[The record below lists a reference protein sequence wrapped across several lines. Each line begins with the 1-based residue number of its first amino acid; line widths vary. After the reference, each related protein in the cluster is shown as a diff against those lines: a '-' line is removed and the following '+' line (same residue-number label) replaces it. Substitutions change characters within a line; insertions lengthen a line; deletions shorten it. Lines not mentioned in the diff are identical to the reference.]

1 MKKTL
6 FIILSFAF
14 ILLGAC
20 MIHTDNVVAAE
31 KDYLTIECTEFGVI
45 PNAPE
50 EGYIFAG
57 WYKEATCE
65 NVHTSLNGV
74 TSAFAKFVPEEIL
87 SVKLQLKGNT
97 KSTSQS
103 TNMRLVSS
111 VDSLDYREVGF
122 EIYFDGAKNPVVA
135 KTSKVYERIEAS
147 TTSGVEYNYSP
158 KVIDIDSD
166 YFVTATL
173 INISNGNFDKNF
185 YIRPYWKTLDGTT
198 VYGVNRY
205 VTVKNGISTTNIN
218 IPVKVSAELTTTEV
232 FINGVESSLLSNAS
246 IAYYDGTYAHLNV
259 DVSNRDS
266 VLKSVNTIV
275 VTDGTTTGTAQYRN
289 LLTTHIITDSTEINA
304 DSTWYSDSEDAF
316 VIATSA
322 ELYGFASLVNGGNTF
337 AGKTVYL
344 VADLY
349 MNEGKA
355 TESGWSN
362 ANPYLWTPIGQGKA
376 FSGNFDGGMHT
387 ISGIYLEAT
396 AKSAG
401 LFGTVQNPS
410 GGTATV
416 KNLVLTNSYMTS
428 AYQNFGS
435 VAGYANGG
443 NFNTIKS
450 DAIVVGNYSSSADV
464 RLGGFTGMSAGTVN
478 IENCWFAGN
487 VKNTYASGKK
497 VGGFIGDLYSGTLT
511 IKDSLNTG
519 GVNSAFTGGY
529 PIAAG
534 FIGHLHNNSTAT
546 ITDCLF
552 SGSVDTPNATK
563 EGAAIVGNI
572 VSSASLN
579 IYTSYVDTAKS
590 NVATGYKEGTI
601 TVYDVNNNSLVIS
614 GSNQLPNEMKLSEAT
629 DESGKVSGFDFNEI
643 WTTASSITPILT
655 SFKDEILVADTS
667 WYTEAEGT
675 GVDPYILYDKEDL
688 YGLAE
693 LSQTVN
699 FAGKVIRLGADI
711 IVNRGN
717 AATWDKYVPKFDWTP
732 IGQSTAFA
740 GTFDGSDPETGEIHT
755 ISGIYLNTSNANS
768 GLFAFTADGSTI
780 QNLKLTNSYFY
791 SSAGRVGSIAGQL
804 RGTLNTVYSD
814 AIVTSSANYAAGLAA
829 MASNSTSYD
838 VDIINSWFA
847 GTVTN
852 TSTTNK
858 QYVGAFVAFGYA
870 KSLDIINCLNTGT
883 VDVSACTGGNYPFAS
898 GMLAYARC
906 ATTITSCLNVGEIIV
921 NDVMADITY
930 GALVGYIHGS
940 GIAVDINNTYTDGN
954 KCAAVCGYNNGST
967 TFTVN
972 GTTIGTYAS
981 SKNLSIDGVTIT
993 DNVTGEAA
1001 KTGFAN
1007 LDFDKYWTVTDFTPI
1022 LTSFTSNDFVPDTTW
1037 FDESA
1042 DTYILYNKAD
1052 IYGFSSLVNNGN
1064 HFEGK
1069 TVKLGDD
1076 IVVNEGIASEWA
1088 TTAPKHTWTP
1098 IGSKTNYF
1106 AGVFDG
1112 DMHTISGL
1120 YFDTT
1125 AQYTGLFGGIKTSGD
1140 TQATVQNLK
1149 LNNSYFES
1157 TASYLGSITG
1167 WVSNAQ
1173 FDTIYSDVIVTC
1185 ANSVVGGFMGMSDST
1200 ISMSNCW
1207 FDGTVTNTG
1216 AGKNRTAGFV
1226 GEHYSGTLTM
1236 TNCLNSGTVDVSA
1249 YSTAAGNGNY
1259 YPKAG
1264 GFFGQLK
1271 GTANVTDCLYTG
1283 EKVLNSDAT
1292 ISAKTVYG
1300 AFSGYMETGA
1310 VITVTTSYADSSK
1323 CSSRG
1328 YYSGNTV
1335 TGYDASIFLAHEKVI
1350 GADATTNLAGFD
1362 FNNTWSVI
1370 ADGKVVLTTFENEV
1384 ADASWYNENESE
1396 FVLKDKED
1404 FFGFVKLSQNNNFA
1418 GKTVKL
1424 GTDIVLNEGDASEWA
1439 TSIPEYTWTPI
1450 GQSTAFA
1457 GTFDG
1462 GMHTISGLYFK
1473 TTVKNSGLFGR
1484 TSGTNAT
1491 IKNMKLNN
1499 SYFETSNQNVGSIVG
1514 YANGCKVDTVYSD
1527 AIVNATKERVGG
1539 FIGMGESTVAITNS
1553 WFAGTVT
1560 NASTRTGGFVGDQY
1574 SGNLSMSN
1582 CLNTGL
1588 LDVSGY
1594 TEARTFAGGLVGR
1607 VGTSTPVT
1615 LDKCLNTSN
1624 KRIYNA
1630 ASVEYGAFTG
1640 FMDKNSSLTI
1650 TNTYADSG
1658 KWGSVGY
1665 YSVKTEDANGNA
1677 VTTYST
1683 INGLYGNDKVDTVKE
1698 LLAALLLEHPDVI
1711 GDAATKNL
1719 SGFDFNSTWTLL
1731 PDDTVA
1737 LKIFTDMKDPDSEK
1751 TELHSKLT
1759 LSELLTANS
1768 ATKIAT
1774 LPEPTDYQNLYY
1786 QGGCTTDGEYFYQAI
1801 ITYKDTKPTEE
1812 DGTDKDVSNEVRVVK
1827 YNLSTEEA
1835 VWSDVMALNH
1845 ANDITY
1851 NSKLD
1856 RFVVCHNAGNAKRV
1870 SYLKVNDAG
1879 KLEMDG
1885 GADLKYSSYSIDYN
1899 AIYDRYV
1906 VGRSGA
1912 EYFDVY
1918 DSNFNVLYSFEA
1930 KEEYKAQLTEDK
1942 TSYTAYITQG
1952 IACDDNYIY
1961 CVLDKP
1967 DVIVVYDWFGCFV
1980 TKIDL
1985 SNVVDY
1991 EPENISI
1998 VGDSIYV
2005 TDVFYYNTELFGK
2018 EIELTR
2024 AYVYKIDAS
2033 SLVKDTSAQ

>member
-6 FIILSFAF
+6 ISALSFVF
-14 ILLGAC
+14 ILLAAC
-20 MIHTDNVVAAE
+20 MIHTDDVVAAE
-31 KDYLTIECTEFGVI
+31 KDYLTVECTNFEKI

-50 EGYIFAG
+50 DGYIFAG
-57 WYKEATCE
+57 WYQEVSCE
-65 NVHTSLNGV
+65 NVYNSLNGV

-87 SVKLQLKGNT
+87 SVKLQLKANT
-97 KSTSQS
+97 KVSSLT

-111 VDSLDYREVGF
+111 VDSLNYQEVGF
-122 EIYFDGAKNPVVA
+122 EIYFNGATTPVMA

-147 TTSGVEYNYSP
+147 TKSGVEYNYSP

-173 INISNGNFDKNF
+173 INISNGNFNKNF

-205 VTVKNGISTTNIN
+205 VTVMNGISTTNIN
-218 IPVKVSAELTTTEV
+218 VPVKVSAELTTTEV
-232 FINGVESSLLSNAS
+232 FINGVDSSLLSNAS
-246 IAYYDGTYAHLNV
+246 IAYYDGIYAHLNV
-259 DVSNRDS
+259 DVANRDS
-266 VLKSVNTIV
+266 ILKSVNTIV
-275 VTDGTTTGTAQYRN
+275 VTDRTTTGTAQYRN
-289 LLTTHIITDSTEINA
+289 LLTTHVIADSTEINA

-344 VADLY
+344 VTDLY

-376 FSGNFDGGMHT
+376 FSGTFDGGMHT

-428 AYQNFGS
+428 AYTNFGS
-435 VAGYANGG
+435 IVGYVNGG
-443 NFNTIKS
+443 KLDTVKSNAILTSS
-450 DAIVVGNYSSSADV
+450 DAYEGGLVGMTGSS
-464 RLGGFTGMSAGTVN
+464 TEMT
-478 IENCWFAGN
+478 NCWFGGS
-487 VKNTYASGKK
+487 VKNTKSSGNVRVGGLVGCPYTGSLTATNCLYSGVVDASSNTTTHAM
-497 VGGFIGDLYSGTLT
+497 VGGFIGEVGYKDCPGVTVTMKGCLNVGT
-511 IKDSLNTG
+511 ISLN
-519 GVNSAFTGGY
+519 SASIKYGAIIGY
-529 PIAAG
+529 VRPNCTLDIRTSYANEDNYAEILCG
-534 FIGHLHNNSTAT
+534 YDETKSLAVYDADKAEIIDAT
-546 ITDCLF
+546 IT
-552 SGSVDTPNATK
+552 N
-563 EGAAIVGNI
+563 
-572 VSSASLN
+572 
-579 IYTSYVDTAKS
+579 TSM
-590 NVATGYKEGTI
+590 TGY
-601 TVYDVNNNSLVIS
+601 
-614 GSNQLPNEMKLSEAT
+614 EAQT
-629 DESGKVSGFDFNEI
+629 NLAGFDFERVWSIVRNEN
-643 WTTASSITPILT
+643 PILT

-667 WYTEAEGT
+667 WYDEAEGT
-675 GVDPYILYDKEDL
+675 AEDPYILYDKEDL

-693 LSQTVN
+693 LSKNDN

-717 AATWDKYVPKFDWTP
+717 AATWDKYVPKFEWTP

-740 GTFDGSDPETGEIHT
+740 GTFDGSDPETGEIHS
-755 ISGIYLNTSNANS
+755 ISGIYLNTSTANS
-768 GLFAFTADGSTI
+768 GLFSFTADGSAI

-814 AIVTSSANYAAGLAA
+814 AIVISSANYAAGLAA

-838 VDIINSWFA
+838 VDIMNSWFA

-852 TSTTNK
+852 TSAANK
-858 QYVGAFVAFGYA
+858 QYVGGFVAFGYA
-870 KSLDIINCLNTGT
+870 KSVDITNCLNTGT
-883 VDVSACTGGNYPFAS
+883 IDVSACTGGDFPFAS
-898 GMLAYARC
+898 GILAYARC
-906 ATTITSCLNVGEIIV
+906 ETTITSCLNAGEIIV
-921 NDVMADITY
+921 NDAMTNITY
-930 GALVGYIHGS
+930 GALIGYIHSS
-940 GIAVDINNTYTDGN
+940 GIVVDISNSYTDSN
-954 KCAAVCGYNNGST
+954 QCAAVCGYNNGST

-972 GTTIGTYAS
+972 DTAIGTYAN
-981 SKNLSIDGVTIT
+981 SKNLAIDGVSIT
-993 DNVTGEAA
+993 DNVIGDAA

-1007 LDFDKYWTVTDFTPI
+1007 LDFDKYWTVTDLTPA
-1022 LTSFTSNDFVPDTTW
+1022 LTSFAGKVIAPDITWYND
-1037 FDESA
+1037 S
-1042 DTYILYNKAD
+1042 DTYVLYNAAD
-1052 IYGFSSLVNNGN
+1052 LYGFASLVNDGN
-1064 HFEGK
+1064 NFAGK

-1088 TTAPKHTWTP
+1088 ITAPKHTWTP
-1098 IGSKTNYF
+1098 IGNKTNYF

-1125 AQYTGLFGGIKTSGD
+1125 EQYTGLFGGIKTSGD

-1149 LNNSYFES
+1149 LKNSYFES

-1173 FDTIYSDVIVTC
+1173 FDSIYSDAIVTC
-1185 ANSVVGGFMGMSDST
+1185 ANSVVGGFMGMSDAT
-1200 ISMSNCW
+1200 VTMNNCW
-1207 FDGTVTNTG
+1207 FNGAVANTG
-1216 AGKNRTAGFV
+1216 TGKNRTAGFV

-1264 GFFGQLK
+1264 GFFGQLR

-1323 CSSRG
+1323 CNSRG

-1350 GADATTNLAGFD
+1350 GANATTNLTGFD

-1384 ADASWYNENESE
+1384 ADVSWYNENESE

-1439 TSIPEYTWTPI
+1439 TSVPEYAWTPI
-1450 GQSTAFA
+1450 GQRTAFA

-1462 GMHTISGLYFK
+1462 GMHTISGLYLE
-1473 TTVKNSGLFGR
+1473 TSTKNSGLFGQMA
-1484 TSGTNAT
+1484 GTNAT
-1491 IKNMKLNN
+1491 IQNLKLTN
-1499 SYFETSNQNVGSIVG
+1499 SYFGTSDANNVGSIVG
-1514 YANGCKVDTVYSD
+1514 YANGGNIDTVYSD
-1527 AIVNATKERVGG
+1527 AIVVASKERVGG
-1539 FIGMGESTVAITNS
+1539 FIGMGASTVAITNS

-1582 CLNTGL
+1582 CLVTGL
-1588 LDVSGY
+1588 VDVSGY
-1594 TEARTFAGGLVGR
+1594 TTARTFSGGFVGR
-1607 VGTSTPVT
+1607 VGESTSVT
-1615 LDKCLNTSN
+1615 LNKCLNTAN

-1640 FMDKNSSLTI
+1640 FMDNNSSLTI

-1665 YSVKTEDANGNA
+1665 YSVKTEAANGNA

-1698 LLAALLLEHPDVI
+1698 LLSALLLEHPDVI
-1711 GDAATKNL
+1711 GDAAKTNL
-1719 SGFDFNSTWTLL
+1719 AGFDFNSTWTVLS
-1731 PDDTVA
+1731 DGAVA
-1737 LKIFTDMKDPDSEK
+1737 LTTFADMKAIDIEK

-1768 ATKIAT
+1768 ATKLAT
-1774 LPEPTDYQNLYY
+1774 LPEPTNYQNLYY
-1786 QGGCTTDGEYFYQAI
+1786 QGGCTTDGEYFYQAV

-1827 YNLSTEEA
+1827 YNLSTGEA
-1835 VWSDVMALNH
+1835 IWSDSMALNH

-1851 NSKLD
+1851 NPKLD

-1918 DSNFNVLYSFEA
+1918 DSDFKVLYSFEA

-1998 VGDSIYV
+1998 VGNSIYV
-2005 TDVFYYNTELFGK
+2005 TDVFYYNTELFGQ

-2033 SLVKDTSAQ
+2033 ALVKDASEQ

>member
-1 MKKTL
+1 M
-6 FIILSFAF
+6 A
-14 ILLGAC
+14 
-20 MIHTDNVVAAE
+20 HTDDVVAAE
-31 KDYLTIECTEFGVI
+31 KDYLTVECTEFGVI

-57 WYKEATCE
+57 WYKEASCE
-65 NVHTSLNGV
+65 NGYRSLNGV
-74 TSAFAKFVPEEIL
+74 TSAHAKFVPEEIL
-87 SVKLQLKGNT
+87 SVKLQLKANT
-97 KSTSQS
+97 KPSSLT

-111 VDSLDYREVGF
+111 VDSLNYQEVGF
-122 EIYFDGAKNPVVA
+122 EVYFNGTKTPVIA
-135 KTSKVYERIEAS
+135 KTSKVYEKIAAS
-147 TTSGVEYNYSP
+147 ATSGVEYNYGP
-158 KVIDIDSD
+158 KLINIDSE

-173 INISNGNFDKNF
+173 INISNGNFNKNF

-205 VTVKNGISTTNIN
+205 VTVMNGISTTNIN

-232 FINGVESSLLSNAS
+232 FINGVDRSLLSNAS

-259 DVSNRDS
+259 DVANRDF

-289 LLTTHIITDSTEINA
+289 LLTTHVIADSTEINA

-322 ELYGFASLVNGGNTF
+322 DLYGFASLVNGGNTF
-337 AGKTVYL
+337 AGKTVYM
-344 VADLY
+344 VTDIY
-349 MNEGKA
+349 VNEGKA
-355 TESGWSN
+355 TESGWST
-362 ANPYLWTPIGQGKA
+362 ANPYPWTSIGQGKV
-376 FSGNFDGGMHT
+376 FSGTFDGCMHT
-387 ISGIYLEAT
+387 INGIYLEAT

-435 VAGYANGG
+435 VAGYVNGG

-487 VKNTYASGKK
+487 VKNTYTSGKK

-519 GVNSAFTGGY
+519 IVNSAFTGGY

-552 SGSVDTPNATK
+552 SGSVDTANATK

-643 WTTASSITPILT
+643 WTTASSITPILA

-667 WYTEAEGT
+667 WYAEAEGT
-675 GVDPYILYDKEDL
+675 GADPYILYDKEDL

-693 LSQTVN
+693 LSRTDN

-717 AATWDKYVPKFDWTP
+717 AATWDKYVPKFEWTP

-740 GTFDGSDPETGEIHT
+740 GIFDGADPETGEIHS
-755 ISGIYLNTSNANS
+755 ISGIYLNTSTANS
-768 GLFAFTADGSTI
+768 GLFAFTADGSVI

-814 AIVTSSANYAAGLAA
+814 AIVTSSANYAAGLVA
-829 MASNSTSYD
+829 MAANSTSYD

-847 GTVTN
+847 GIVTN
-852 TSTTNK
+852 TSTANK
-858 QYVGAFVAFGYA
+858 QYVGGFVAFGYA
-870 KSLDIINCLNTGT
+870 KTLDIMNCLNTGT
-883 VDVSACTGGNYPFAS
+883 VDVSACTGGDYPFAS

-906 ATTITSCLNVGEIIV
+906 TTTITSCLNVGNIIV
-921 NDVMADITY
+921 NDAMTNITY

-940 GIAVDINNTYTDGN
+940 GIVVDISNSYTDSN
-954 KCAAVCGYNNGST
+954 QCAAVCGYNNGST

-972 GTTIGTYAS
+972 DTTIGTYAK
-981 SKNLSIDGVTIT
+981 SKNLAIDGVSIT
-993 DNVTGEAA
+993 DKVIGEDA
-1001 KTGFAN
+1001 KTGFAK
-1007 LDFDKYWTVTDFTPI
+1007 LDFDKYWTVTELAPV
-1022 LTSFTSNDFVPDTTW
+1022 LTSFTGKVIAPDTTW
-1037 FDESA
+1037 YNDS
-1042 DTYILYNKAD
+1042 DTYVLYNAAD
-1052 IYGFSSLVNNGN
+1052 LYGFASLVNEGN
-1064 HFEGK
+1064 NFVGK

-1076 IVVNEGIASEWA
+1076 IVVNEGIALEWA
-1088 TTAPKHTWTP
+1088 TTAPNHTWTP
-1098 IGSKTNYF
+1098 IGNKTNYF

-1125 AQYTGLFGGIKTSGD
+1125 AQYTGLFGSIKTSGD
-1140 TQATVQNLK
+1140 TLATVQNLK
-1149 LNNSYFES
+1149 L
-1157 TASYLGSITG
+1157 
-1167 WVSNAQ
+1167 
-1173 FDTIYSDVIVTC
+1173 
-1185 ANSVVGGFMGMSDST
+1185 
-1200 ISMSNCW
+1200 
-1207 FDGTVTNTG
+1207 
-1216 AGKNRTAGFV
+1216 K
-1226 GEHYSGTLTM
+1226 
-1236 TNCLNSGTVDVSA
+1236 
-1249 YSTAAGNGNY
+1249 
-1259 YPKAG
+1259 
-1264 GFFGQLK
+1264 
-1271 GTANVTDCLYTG
+1271 
-1283 EKVLNSDAT
+1283 
-1292 ISAKTVYG
+1292 
-1300 AFSGYMETGA
+1300 
-1310 VITVTTSYADSSK
+1310 
-1323 CSSRG
+1323 
-1328 YYSGNTV
+1328 
-1335 TGYDASIFLAHEKVI
+1335 
-1350 GADATTNLAGFD
+1350 
-1362 FNNTWSVI
+1362 
-1370 ADGKVVLTTFENEV
+1370 
-1384 ADASWYNENESE
+1384 
-1396 FVLKDKED
+1396 
-1404 FFGFVKLSQNNNFA
+1404 
-1418 GKTVKL
+1418 
-1424 GTDIVLNEGDASEWA
+1424 
-1439 TSIPEYTWTPI
+1439 
-1450 GQSTAFA
+1450 
-1457 GTFDG
+1457 
-1462 GMHTISGLYFK
+1462 
-1473 TTVKNSGLFGR
+1473 
-1484 TSGTNAT
+1484 
-1491 IKNMKLNN
+1491 N
-1499 SYFETSNQNVGSIVG
+1499 SYFETSNQNIGSIVG
-1514 YANGCKVDTVYSD
+1514 YANGGNIDTVYSD
-1527 AIVNATKERVGG
+1527 VIVVASKERVGG
-1539 FIGMGESTVAITNS
+1539 FIGMGESTVTITNS
-1553 WFAGTVT
+1553 WFDGRVRNTAKY
-1560 NASTRTGGFVGDQY
+1560 TGGFVGDLY
-1574 SGNLSMSN
+1574 NSGNLTMTN

-1588 LDVSGY
+1588 VDVSGY
-1594 TEARTFAGGLVGR
+1594 TTARTYAGGLIGR
-1607 VGTSTPVT
+1607 AATSTTVT
-1615 LDKCLNTSN
+1615 LDKCLNTGI
-1624 KRIYNA
+1624 KCVYNIA
-1630 ASVEYGAFTG
+1630 EAEYGAFTG

-1665 YSVKTEDANGNA
+1665 YSVKTEDADGNA

-1698 LLAALLLEHPDVI
+1698 LLSALLLEHPDVI
-1711 GDAATKNL
+1711 GDAAKTNL
-1719 SGFDFNSTWTLL
+1719 AGFDFNSTWTVLS
-1731 PDDTVA
+1731 DGAVA
-1737 LKIFTDMKDPDSEK
+1737 LTTFADMKAIDIEK

-1768 ATKIAT
+1768 ATKLAT

-1786 QGGCTTDGEYFYQAI
+1786 QGGCTTEGEYFYQAV
-1801 ITYKDTKPTEE
+1801 ITYKDTKVTEE
-1812 DGTDKDVSNEVRVVK
+1812 DGTDKDVSNKVRVVK
-1827 YNLSTEEA
+1827 YNLSTGET
-1835 VWSDVMALNH
+1835 VWSDEMALNH

-1856 RFVVCHNAGNAKRV
+1856 RFVVCHNAGAPLKV
-1870 SYLKVNDAG
+1870 SYLKINDAG
-1879 KLEMDG
+1879 ALEVDG
-1885 GADLKYSSYSIDYN
+1885 EAELEYRGYSIAYN
-1899 AIYDRYV
+1899 ASSDRYV

-1918 DSNFNVLYSFEA
+1918 DSDFNVLYSFEA

-1998 VGDSIYV
+1998 VGNSIYV

-2033 SLVKDTSAQ
+2033 VLVKDTSAQ

>member
-1 MKKTL
+1 M
-6 FIILSFAF
+6 A
-14 ILLGAC
+14 
-20 MIHTDNVVAAE
+20 HTDDVVAAE
-31 KDYLTIECTEFGVI
+31 KDYLTVECTEFGVI

-57 WYKEATCE
+57 WYKEASCE
-65 NVHTSLNGV
+65 NGYRSLNGV
-74 TSAFAKFVPEEIL
+74 TSAHAKFVPEDIL
-87 SVKLQLKGNT
+87 SVKLQLKANT
-97 KSTSQS
+97 KASSLT

-111 VDSLDYREVGF
+111 VDSLNYQEVGF
-122 EIYFDGAKNPVVA
+122 EVYFNGAKTPVMA
-135 KTSKVYERIEAS
+135 KTSKVYEKIAAS
-147 TTSGVEYNYSP
+147 ATSGVEYNYGP
-158 KVIDIDSD
+158 KLINIDSE

-173 INISNGNFDKNF
+173 INISNGNFNKNF

-205 VTVKNGISTTNIN
+205 VTVMNGISTTNIN

-232 FINGVESSLLSNAS
+232 FINGVDSSLLSNAS

-259 DVSNRDS
+259 DVANRDF

-289 LLTTHIITDSTEINA
+289 LLTTHVIADSTEINA

-322 ELYGFASLVNGGNTF
+322 DLYGFASLVNDGNTF
-337 AGKTVYL
+337 AGKTVYM
-344 VADLY
+344 VTDIY
-349 MNEGKA
+349 VNEGKA
-355 TESGWSN
+355 TESGWST
-362 ANPYLWTPIGQGKA
+362 ANPYPWTSIGQGKV
-376 FSGNFDGGMHT
+376 FSGTFDGCMHT
-387 ISGIYLEAT
+387 INGIYLEAT

-435 VAGYANGG
+435 VAGYVNGG

-487 VKNTYASGKK
+487 VKNTYTSGKK

-519 GVNSAFTGGY
+519 IVNSAFTGGY

-552 SGSVDTPNATK
+552 SGSVDTANATK

-667 WYTEAEGT
+667 WYAEAEGT
-675 GVDPYILYDKEDL
+675 GADPYILYDKEDL

-693 LSQTVN
+693 LSRTDN

-717 AATWDKYVPKFDWTP
+717 AATWDKYVPKFDWAP

-740 GTFDGSDPETGEIHT
+740 GIFDGADPETGEIHS
-755 ISGIYLNTSNANS
+755 ISGIYLNTSTANS
-768 GLFAFTADGSTI
+768 GLFASTADGSVI

-814 AIVTSSANYAAGLAA
+814 AIVTSSANYAAGLVA
-829 MASNSTSYD
+829 MAANSTSYD

-847 GTVTN
+847 GIVTN
-852 TSTTNK
+852 TSTANK
-858 QYVGAFVAFGYA
+858 QYVGGFVAFGYA
-870 KSLDIINCLNTGT
+870 KTLDIMNCLNTGT
-883 VDVSACTGGNYPFAS
+883 VDVSACTGGDYPFAS

-906 ATTITSCLNVGEIIV
+906 TTTITSCLNVGNIIV
-921 NDVMADITY
+921 NDAMTNITY

-940 GIAVDINNTYTDGN
+940 GIVVDISNSYTDSN
-954 KCAAVCGYNNGST
+954 QCAAVCGYNNGST

-972 GTTIGTYAS
+972 DTTIGTYAK
-981 SKNLSIDGVTIT
+981 SKNLAIDGVSIT
-993 DNVTGEAA
+993 DKVIGEDA
-1001 KTGFAN
+1001 KTGFAK
-1007 LDFDKYWTVTDFTPI
+1007 LDFDKYWTVTDLAPV
-1022 LTSFTSNDFVPDTTW
+1022 LTSFTGKVIAPDITWYND
-1037 FDESA
+1037 S
-1042 DTYILYNKAD
+1042 DTYVLYNAAD
-1052 IYGFSSLVNNGN
+1052 LYGFASLVNDGN
-1064 HFEGK
+1064 HFAGK
-1069 TVKLGDD
+1069 TVKLGND

-1149 LNNSYFES
+1149 LKNSYFKS

-1173 FDTIYSDVIVTC
+1173 FYTIYSDAIVTC
-1185 ANSVVGGFMGMSDST
+1185 ANSVVGGFMGMSDVTVT
-1200 ISMSNCW
+1200 INNCW
-1207 FDGTVTNTG
+1207 FNGAVANTG
-1216 AGKNRTAGFV
+1216 TGKNRTAGFV
-1226 GEHYSGTLTM
+1226 GEHFSGTLTM

-1249 YSTAAGNGNY
+1249 YSTAADNGNY

-1310 VITVTTSYADSSK
+1310 VITVTTSYVDSSK

-1350 GADATTNLAGFD
+1350 GTDATTNLTGFD

-1370 ADGKVVLTTFENEV
+1370 ADGRVVLTTFENEV
-1384 ADASWYNENESE
+1384 ADVSWYKEDASE
-1396 FVLKDKED
+1396 FVLKDKAD
-1404 FFGFVKLSQNNNFA
+1404 LFGFVKLSQNNNFA
-1418 GKTVKL
+1418 GKTVTL

-1439 TSIPEYTWTPI
+1439 TSVPEYAWTPI
-1450 GQSTAFA
+1450 GQRTAFA

-1462 GMHTISGLYFK
+1462 GMHTISGLYLE
-1473 TTVKNSGLFGR
+1473 TSTKNSGLFGQMA
-1484 TSGTNAT
+1484 GTNAT
-1491 IKNMKLNN
+1491 IQNLKLVN
-1499 SYFETSNQNVGSIVG
+1499 SYFGTSDANNVGSIVG
-1514 YANGCKVDTVYSD
+1514 YANGGNIDTVYSD
-1527 AIVNATKERVGG
+1527 AIVVASKERVGG
-1539 FIGMGESTVAITNS
+1539 FVGMGASTVTIKNS
-1553 WFAGTVT
+1553 WFDGRVRNTAKY
-1560 NASTRTGGFVGDQY
+1560 TGGFVGDLY
-1574 SGNLSMSN
+1574 NSGNLTMTN

-1588 LDVSGY
+1588 VDVSGY
-1594 TEARTFAGGLVGR
+1594 TTARTYAGGLIGR
-1607 VGTSTPVT
+1607 AAESTTVT
-1615 LDKCLNTSN
+1615 LDKCLNTGI
-1624 KRIYNA
+1624 KCVYNIA
-1630 ASVEYGAFTG
+1630 EAEYGAFTG
-1640 FMDKNSSLTI
+1640 FMGNNSSLTI

-1698 LLAALLLEHPDVI
+1698 LLVALLLEHPDVI

-1731 PDDTVA
+1731 SDDTVA

-1768 ATKIAT
+1768 ATKLAT

-1786 QGGCTTDGEYFYQAI
+1786 QGGCTADGEYFYQAV
-1801 ITYKDTKPTEE
+1801 ITYKDTKSTEE

-1827 YNLSTEEA
+1827 YNLSTGEN
-1835 VWSDVMALNH
+1835 VWSDTMALNH

-1851 NSKLD
+1851 NPKLD

-1899 AIYDRYV
+1899 AVYDRYV

-1918 DSNFNVLYSFEA
+1918 DSDFNVLYSFEA

-1942 TSYTAYITQG
+1942 TSYTGYITQG

-1967 DVIVVYDWFGCFV
+1967 DVIVVYDWYGCFV

-1991 EPENISI
+1991 EPENISV
-1998 VGDSIYV
+1998 VGNSIYV

-2033 SLVKDTSAQ
+2033 VLVKDTSAQ